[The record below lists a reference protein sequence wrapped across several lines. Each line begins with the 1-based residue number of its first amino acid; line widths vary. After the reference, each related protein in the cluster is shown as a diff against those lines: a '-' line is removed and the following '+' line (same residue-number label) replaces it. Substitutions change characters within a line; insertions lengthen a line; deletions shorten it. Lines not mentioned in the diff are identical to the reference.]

1 MHFFALFLGIL
12 AAIGTLTSTI
22 FLVLTLIGSWLFHRN
37 AADQARAAAALPDD
51 QLPFVSLL
59 KPMHGLEPQLEQNFE
74 SFFVLDYPRYEVIF
88 ACDHPD
94 DPAIE
99 LAERVRKRHPDVPSQ
114 IVVNGE
120 PPWPNRQN
128 YSLYSAAQV
137 AKSDILVTSD
147 SDVIVTPDYLRQ
159 VVPPMLSKRTGVLTC
174 LYRGLATGGFWSV
187 MDAIGMSVEMTS
199 GVLVANLMEG
209 MKFALSPTLVLNRQ
223 AHDSMGGY
231 SATGFYF
238 SHDFVI
244 GNRLAKK
251 GYDVVLS
258 RHIISHVVPPMNF
271 ERMWD
276 HLLRWAA
283 GTLRSRPLGH
293 LGTVLIFAVPYGILA
308 LVAGVLL
315 GHPLLGAALLLWSLL
330 NRTIESL
337 VVGWGIT
344 RDPICLRRPWLF
356 AVRDLLGFAIW
367 VASYLS
373 PDLKF
378 ARGLRSVELLR
389 DGSIREKHADIAAP
403 SMR

>member
-1 MHFFALFLGIL
+1 MHWFALFLGIL
-12 AAIGTLTSTI
+12 AVTGTLTSTI
-22 FLVLTLIGSWLFHRN
+22 FLLLTLIGSWRFHRS
-37 AADQARAAAALPDD
+37 AAEQRRAAAALPDD

-59 KPMHGLEPQLEQNFE
+59 KPMHGIEPQLEQNFE

-88 ACDHPD
+88 ACDHAD

-99 LAERVRKRHPDVPSQ
+99 LANHVRARHPEVASQ
-114 IVVNGE
+114 VVINGE

-174 LYRGLATGGFWSV
+174 VYRGLSTGGFWSL

-223 AHDSMGGY
+223 AHESMGGY
-231 SATGFYF
+231 TATGFYF

-244 GNRLAKK
+244 GNRIAKN

-258 RHIISHVVPPMNF
+258 RHIVSHVVPPMSF
-271 ERMWD
+271 GRMWN

-283 GTLRSRPLGH
+283 GTLRSRPMGH
-293 LGTVLIFAVPYGILA
+293 LGTGLIFAVPYGILA
-308 LVAGVLL
+308 MLAGMIL
-315 GHPLLGAALLLWSLL
+315 GHKWIGAALLGWSIL
-330 NRTIESL
+330 NRMIESM

-344 RDPICLRRPWLF
+344 RDPVCLRRPWLY
-356 AVRDLLGFAIW
+356 AVRDLIGFAVW
-367 VASYLS
+367 VASYIVNDLS
-373 PDLKF
+373 W
-378 ARGLRSVELLR
+378 RERSFELMN
-389 DGSIREKHADIAAP
+389 DGRIRVRENSPSVAAP
-403 SMR
+403 R